1 VSIRLRLALVY
12 TAVFAFVLFV
22 FGFVLHL
29 AVERHMARTMDEAL
43 AGLAIHGAA
52 AITAGDHYDPAD
64 FALANLDPF
73 SAPGVHVQV
82 LDASGQATAHS
93 AGLGIH
99 ALPESRADAERAL
112 AGESTFYTAHLD
124 GERIRVY
131 NVPLRREGAVV
142 GVLQFG
148 KSFHDLDLTLSQL
161 SQLMFGATLLALLL
175 AGAAGWA
182 VAGRA
187 LAPVAEITATARAVA
202 EAQAFDRRLA
212 GQRSGD
218 EVGQMALAF
227 NEMLASLEA
236 AYTAQRRFVADASH
250 ELRAPLTTI
259 KGNLE
264 FTLRARDLPPEV
276 REEAMADA
284 LGEAERMGRLVDD
297 LLSLARADAGQKV
310 NPQAVAMQVILA
322 DLGRT
327 LAPAAGQVEL
337 RFDRLEAVAVWGDPD
352 RLKQLALILVDNAL
366 KYTPAGGRVEVSLTR
381 QGDWAVLRVADT
393 GLGIDPGDLP
403 HVFERFYRA
412 DKARAREGGGAGL
425 GLAIAKS
432 IVDQHGATIS
442 VQSEPGRG
450 SEFTVCLPVSRVSP
464 SPTQQLD
471 YAI

>member
-1 VSIRLRLALVY
+1 
-12 TAVFAFVLFV
+12 
-22 FGFVLHL
+22 
-29 AVERHMARTMDEAL
+29 
-43 AGLAIHGAA
+43 
-52 AITAGDHYDPAD
+52 
-64 FALANLDPF
+64 
-73 SAPGVHVQV
+73 
-82 LDASGQATAHS
+82 
-93 AGLGIH
+93 
-99 ALPESRADAERAL
+99 
-112 AGESTFYTAHLD
+112 
-124 GERIRVY
+124 
-131 NVPLRREGAVV
+131 
-142 GVLQFG
+142 
-148 KSFHDLDLTLSQL
+148 
-161 SQLMFGATLLALLL
+161 MFGATLLALLL

-264 FTLRARDLPPEV
+264 FTLRARDLPPTV

-297 LLSLARADAGQKV
+297 LLSLARADAGQKL
-310 NPQAVAMQVILA
+310 NPQPVALHVILA

-327 LAPAAGQVEL
+327 LAPGAGQVEL
-337 RFDRLEAVAVWGDPD
+337 RFDRLEAVPVWGDPD
-352 RLKQLALILVDNAL
+352 RLKQLALILIDNAL
-366 KYTPAGGRVEVSLTR
+366 KYTPAGGRVEVSLTH
-381 QGDWAVLRVADT
+381 QGDRAMLRVADT
-393 GLGIDPGDLP
+393 GLGIEPQDLP

-442 VQSEPGRG
+442 VKSEPGRG
-450 SEFTVCLPVSRVSP
+450 SEFTVCLPVSRLSP
-464 SPTQQLD
+464 SPAEQLD